1 MKKQLQLS
9 ELTESLERG
18 KNYFQVPR
26 ELYDLR
32 ELCYK
37 MDNPQL
43 LEYVPIKI
51 VACFEHFFRA
61 EYQEIL
67 VNPKVRKNLKN
78 IDLFKDTKYDFDVI
92 EAFEENDI
100 SLSDYL
106 SLLIPCSKLAD
117 IDNAISKLLG
127 IYFLEEFRK
136 KENGKA
142 ILESVSEI
150 FKLRHIYCHEVPL
163 KKNIDID
170 SARKLI
176 SHAIE
181 FIDDSD
187 DIIRNA
193 LYSDHIDSIKEIEIA
208 KAEYEK
214 SDKELEELIET
225 LKVKQDKG
233 RFHYNDFSYIDKWK
247 EYRQERA
254 LCDTS
259 INKKESYLPLHY
271 YSNMERTTKSLIKE
285 LKEDYKYEL
294 KKINI

>member
-26 ELYDLR
+26 ELYDLE

-43 LEYVPIKI
+43 IEYVPVKI
-51 VACFEHFFRA
+51 VACFEQFFRA

-67 VNPKVRKNLKN
+67 DNPKVKKNLKN
-78 IDLFKDTKYDFDVI
+78 IDLFKDTKFNFDI
-92 EAFEENDI
+92 IGAFEEKTI

-127 IYFLEEFRK
+127 VNFLSEFEK
-136 KENGKA
+136 KDDGKV
-142 ILESVSEI
+142 ILESISEI
-150 FKLRHIYCHEVPL
+150 FRLRHIYCHEVPL
-163 KKNIDID
+163 KQVLDVD

-176 SHAIE
+176 SHAIA
-181 FIDDSD
+181 FIDNSD
-187 DIIRNA
+187 DIIRNT
-193 LYSDHIDSIKEIEIA
+193 LYSYHLSSLEEIDIA
-208 KAEYEK
+208 QKEYEK
-214 SDKELEELIET
+214 VNKELEELIET

-233 RFHYNDFSYIDKWK
+233 YFHYNDFSYIDKWK
-247 EYRQERA
+247 DYRKERA
-254 LCDTS
+254 LCDSS
-259 INKKESYLPLHY
+259 IEYNESYSPLRY
-271 YSNMERTTKSLIKE
+271 FRNMERTTKSLIKE

-294 KKINI
+294 KR

>member
-26 ELYDLR
+26 ELYDLQ

-37 MDNPQL
+37 IDNPQL
-43 LEYVPIKI
+43 LEYVPVKI
-51 VACFEHFFRA
+51 VACFEQFFRA

-67 VNPKVRKNLKN
+67 VNPKVKKNLKN
-78 IDLFKDTKYDFDVI
+78 VDLFKDIKYDFDVI

-117 IDNAISKLLG
+117 IDKAISKLLG
-127 IYFLEEFRK
+127 IYFLSEFRK
-136 KENGKA
+136 KENGNA

-150 FKLRHIYCHEVPL
+150 FRLRHIYCHEVPL
-163 KKNIDID
+163 KKNIDVD
-170 SARKLI
+170 CARKLI
-176 SHAIE
+176 SNAIE
-181 FIDDSD
+181 FIDNSD

-193 LYSDHIDSIKEIEIA
+193 LYSDQLSDIEEIEIA
-208 KAEYEK
+208 KKEYEK
-214 SDKELEELIET
+214 ADKELEELIET
-225 LKVKQDKG
+225 LKLKQDKG
-233 RFHYNDFSYIDKWK
+233 PFHYNDFSYIDKWK
-247 EYRQERA
+247 EYRAERA
-254 LCDTS
+254 LCDSAT
-259 INKKESYLPLHY
+259 NNKESYLPLRY
-271 YSNMERTTKSLIKE
+271 YLDMERTTKSLIKE

-294 KKINI
+294 KR

>member
-18 KNYFQVPR
+18 KTNFQAQI

-32 ELCYK
+32 DLCYK
-37 MDNPQL
+37 MDSPQL
-43 LEYVPIKI
+43 LEYVPVKI
-51 VACFEHFFRA
+51 VACFEQLFRD

-67 VNPKVRKNLKN
+67 VNPKVRKNLKS

-127 IYFLEEFRK
+127 INFLSEFRK
-136 KENGKA
+136 KDNGKA

-150 FKLRHIYCHEVPL
+150 FRLRHIYCHEVPL
-163 KKNIDID
+163 KKNNDID

-193 LYSDHIDSIKEIEIA
+193 LYSDHISGIEEIQIA
-208 KAEYEK
+208 QKDYEK
-214 SDKELEELIET
+214 ADKELKELIEAIK
-225 LKVKQDKG
+225 LKQDKG
-233 RFHYNDFSYIDKWK
+233 RFHYNDFSYIEKWK
-247 EYRQERA
+247 EYREERA
-254 LCDTS
+254 LCDST
-259 INKKESYLPLHY
+259 IEYKESYSPLDY

-294 KKINI
+294 RR

>member
-18 KNYFQVPR
+18 KTNFQAQI

-32 ELCYK
+32 DLCYK
-37 MDNPQL
+37 MDSPQL
-43 LEYVPIKI
+43 LEFVPVKI
-51 VACFEHFFRA
+51 VACFEQLFRD

-67 VNPKVRKNLKN
+67 VNPKVRKNLKS

-127 IYFLEEFRK
+127 INFLSEFRK
-136 KENGKA
+136 KDNGKA

-150 FKLRHIYCHEVPL
+150 FRLRHIYCHEVPL
-163 KKNIDID
+163 KKNNDID

-181 FIDDSD
+181 FIDNSD
-187 DIIRNA
+187 DIIRNT
-193 LYSDHIDSIKEIEIA
+193 LYSDQIDSIKEIEIA
-208 KAEYEK
+208 QEEYEK
-214 SDKELEELIET
+214 ADKELDELIET
-225 LKVKQDKG
+225 LKVKQKKG
-233 RFHYNDFSYIDKWK
+233 PFHYNDFSYIDKWK
-247 EYRQERA
+247 EYRKERA
-254 LCDTS
+254 FCDTS
-259 INKKESYLPLHY
+259 INNKESYLPLWY
-271 YSNMERTTKSLIKE
+271 YRNLERTTRSLIKE

-294 KKINI
+294 KR

>member
-26 ELYDLR
+26 ELYDLQ

-43 LEYVPIKI
+43 LEYVPVKI
-51 VACFEHFFRA
+51 VACFEQFFRA

-67 VNPKVRKNLKN
+67 VNPKVKKNLKN

-92 EAFEENDI
+92 GAFEENDI
-100 SLSDYL
+100 TLSDYL

-127 IYFLEEFRK
+127 INFLSEFGK

-142 ILESVSEI
+142 ILGSVSEI
-150 FKLRHIYCHEVPL
+150 FRLRHIYCHEVPL
-163 KKNIDID
+163 KKSIDVD

-193 LYSDHIDSIKEIEIA
+193 LYSDHISGIEEIEIA
-208 KAEYEK
+208 QKEYEK
-214 SDKELEELIET
+214 ADKELEELIET
-225 LKVKQDKG
+225 LKLKQEKG
-233 RFHYNDFSYIDKWK
+233 PFHYNDFSYIDKWK
-247 EYRQERA
+247 EYRKERA
-254 LCDTS
+254 FCDTS
-259 INKKESYLPLHY
+259 INNKESYLPLHY
-271 YSNMERTTKSLIKE
+271 YRNMERTTKSLIKE
-285 LKEDYKYEL
+285 LKEDYKFEL
-294 KKINI
+294 RK

>member
-18 KNYFQVPR
+18 KTNFR
-26 ELYDLR
+26 AKIELYDLQ

-43 LEYVPIKI
+43 IEYVPVKI
-51 VACFEHFFRA
+51 VACFEQLFRD
-61 EYQEIL
+61 EYKEIL
-67 VNPKVRKNLKN
+67 DNPKVKKNLKN
-78 IDLFKDTKYDFDVI
+78 IDLFKDTKFNFDVI
-92 EAFEENDI
+92 GAFEENTI

-127 IYFLEEFRK
+127 LKFLDEFDK
-136 KENGKA
+136 KEDGKA

-150 FKLRHIYCHEVPL
+150 FRLRHIYCHEVPL
-163 KKNIDID
+163 KQVLDVD
-170 SARKLI
+170 RARKLI

-181 FIDDSD
+181 FIDNSD

-193 LYSDHIDSIKEIEIA
+193 LYSDHIDSIEEIKIA
-208 KAEYEK
+208 QKEYEQA
-214 SDKELEELIET
+214 DKELEELIDV
-225 LKVKQDKG
+225 LIIKQKKG
-233 RFHYNDFSYIDKWK
+233 PFHYNDFSYIEKWK
-247 EYRQERA
+247 EYRAERA
-254 LCDTS
+254 FCDTS
-259 INKKESYLPLHY
+259 INNKESYLPLHY
-271 YSNMERTTKSLIKE
+271 YRNMERTTKSLIKE

-294 KKINI
+294 RN